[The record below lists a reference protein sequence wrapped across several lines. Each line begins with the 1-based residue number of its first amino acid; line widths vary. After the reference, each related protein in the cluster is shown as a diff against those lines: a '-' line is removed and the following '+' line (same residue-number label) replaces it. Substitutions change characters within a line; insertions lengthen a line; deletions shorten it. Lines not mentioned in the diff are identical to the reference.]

1 MLTSL
6 AYFIVALA
14 LASSILVAAIP
25 LAPLTIEPYPTRRAV
40 QENTNR
46 DVLEDIHFESPLPTP
61 TSEGDPPNTPI
72 YTLLFTYTLSHQ
84 VLNGP
89 LRRGDQQSLASYNEE
104 GTVYQQVLR
113 ACDIDTLIR
122 ELRKGKRK
130 TLSGKLGASD

>member
-1 MLTSL
+1 MLASL

-113 ACDIDTLIR
+113 ACDSDNLIR
-122 ELRKGKRK
+122 ESTEGQ
-130 TLSGKLGASD
+130 TQDIEWQVGSV

>member
-46 DVLEDIHFESPLPTP
+46 DVFEDIHFESPLPTP
-61 TSEGDPPNTPI
+61 TSEGDSPNTPI

-113 ACDIDTLIR
+113 ACDSDTLIR
-122 ELRKGKRK
+122 ESTEGQ
-130 TLSGKLGASD
+130 TQDIEWQVGSV